1 MKSSIIVAGLVMAIG
16 MGAAQGAER
25 LRYTVDGTNLDGSS
39 YGGTAEIVLTS
50 DTTCEIY
57 WKTGSSTSSG
67 ICMRYGDA
75 FSAGYALGN
84 SIGLVIYKINT
95 DGSLDGIWTV
105 AGQDGNG
112 TERLTPR

>member
-1 MKSSIIVAGLVMAIG
+1 MFAAGLVLAIG

-25 LRYTVDGTNLDGSS
+25 LRYAVDGTNLDGSS
-39 YGGTAEIVLTS
+39 YAGTAEIVLTS
-50 DTTCEIY
+50 DTTCEIF

-84 SIGLVIYKINT
+84 SIGLVIYKINE

-105 AGQDGNG
+105 AGANGNG
-112 TERLTPR
+112 TEKLTPR